1 MNYIVLAVLLMAIVT
16 YLPRVL
22 PIVVF
27 QRKIKSRMIRSFLY
41 YTPYS
46 VLGAMTF
53 PSILFSTGN
62 IYYSIVGTLTALILA
77 YYEQGL
83 MKVAVSA
90 VLVVAICELLFK
102 VG

>member
-1 MNYIVLAVLLMAIVT
+1 MMQYPTMIMAVLLMAIVT

-27 QRKIKSRMIRSFLY
+27 KKKIKSKFIQSFLF
-41 YTPYS
+41 YTPYA

-53 PSILFSTGN
+53 PSILYSTGN
-62 IYYSIVGTLTALILA
+62 IYFSIAGTVTALILA

-90 VLVVAICELLFK
+90 VFVVTLCELFF
-102 VG
+102 